1 MSTSTPQTGEAAPP
15 TTFLRK
21 YIWWLAAAVG
31 VLSLT
36 VLKIGQSSSLQQL
49 QVLYVLPKF
58 ELTGQD
64 GKPFGSAQL
73 DGKVWIASFAFTACR
88 VECPAI
94 GRTMKVLQD
103 KLAGSPVELVTI
115 SVDPEFDT
123 PAALTTWGETFGA
136 DFARWHLL
144 TGKRADVE
152 ALVIGD
158 EKTGGFR
165 THMGAR
171 EEANGLVQ
179 IAHTMKLVLVDQFRG
194 IRFYFDANDDK
205 AVSLLVDHAKA
216 LAKEGA
222 DR

>member
-1 MSTSTPQTGEAAPP
+1 MSASPASTEAAPP
-15 TTFLRK
+15 TTFMRK
-21 YIWWLAAAVG
+21 WIWWIAAAVG
-31 VLSLT
+31 VLSLS
-36 VLKIGQSSSLQQL
+36 VLKLGQSSNLQQL

-64 GKPFGSAQL
+64 GKPFGSAEL
-73 DGKVWIASFAFTACR
+73 DGKVWIASFAFTSCR

-94 GRTMKVLQD
+94 GRTMKTLQD
-103 KLAGSPVELVTI
+103 KLAGTPVEFVTI

-123 PAALTTWGETFGA
+123 PAALTTWGQSFGA

-144 TGKRADVE
+144 TGARKDIE

-158 EKTGGFR
+158 EKAGGFR
-165 THMGAR
+165 THMGER
-171 EEANGLVQ
+171 SEANGLVQ

-205 AVSLLVDHAKA
+205 ALALLVDHAKA